1 MTTFQ
6 KRGGGGIYE
15 KWNKIPKTAKSSY
28 YVDIKIH
35 NAALSGQKPFQPQHF
50 FRGNNNMQQMQANQK
65 PLN

>member
-1 MTTFQ
+1 M
-6 KRGGGGIYE
+6 KCKNILLS
-15 KWNKIPKTAKSSY
+15 KTAQISY

-35 NAALSGQKPFQPQHF
+35 KAALSGQKPLQPQHF

>member
-1 MTTFQ
+1 M
-6 KRGGGGIYE
+6 KIE
-15 KWNKIPKTAKSSY
+15 ILKKIPKTAKSSY

-35 NAALSGQKPFQPQHF
+35 KAALSGQKPLQPRHFF